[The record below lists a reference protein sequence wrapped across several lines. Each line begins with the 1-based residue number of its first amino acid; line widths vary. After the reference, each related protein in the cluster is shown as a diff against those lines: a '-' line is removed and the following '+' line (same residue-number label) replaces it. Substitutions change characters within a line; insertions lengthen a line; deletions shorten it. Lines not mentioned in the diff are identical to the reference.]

1 MLHLNTIYIRKTE
14 FHRLRELA
22 PGDGKRGP
30 PAQRLTTNAKYEVR
44 PSWATPSS
52 SPHTSLRYFTIR
64 WTLLSDYF
72 RATAPDKKNRGRV
85 PKIAGDRLPPQAFP
99 FQPVS
104 RLLHP
109 TVSCAC
115 QRISAAK
122 PLPRYPQGRRPD
134 TDQAA
139 HPSFGFS

>member
-52 SPHTSLRYFTIR
+52 SPHTSLRYFPIMEIDIELYT
-64 WTLLSDYF
+64 DQK
-72 RATAPDKKNRGRV
+72 D
-85 PKIAGDRLPPQAFP
+85 PKIEKKLED
-99 FQPVS
+99 
-104 RLLHP
+104 LLVDSGIFFDK
-109 TVSCAC
+109 TETWIDSEKLYEV
-115 QRISAAK
+115 
-122 PLPRYPQGRRPD
+122 LY
-134 TDQAA
+134 
-139 HPSFGFS
+139 SFEQEA

>member
-52 SPHTSLRYFTIR
+52 SPHTSLRYFLR
-64 WTLLSDYF
+64 HQ
-72 RATAPDKKNRGRV
+72 
-85 PKIAGDRLPPQAFP
+85 DRRKLF
-99 FQPVS
+99 
-104 RLLHP
+104 
-109 TVSCAC
+109 VSC
-115 QRISAAK
+115 
-122 PLPRYPQGRRPD
+122 GRD
-134 TDQAA
+134 VVV
-139 HPSFGFS
+139 GFLVFVFTLIFVV

>member
-52 SPHTSLRYFTIR
+52 SPHTSLRYSQQSGVVCALLLRSSKIR
-64 WTLLSDYF
+64 KALV
-72 RATAPDKKNRGRV
+72 RKRVDKLQSILAEV
-85 PKIAGDRLPPQAFP
+85 
-99 FQPVS
+99 
-104 RLLHP
+104 
-109 TVSCAC
+109 
-115 QRISAAK
+115 
-122 PLPRYPQGRRPD
+122 
-134 TDQAA
+134 
-139 HPSFGFS
+139 